1 MKSPSKPAG
10 KAPAFSI
17 RSMTLMGLL
26 GALLILVQVS
36 IAVLPNI
43 ELVTLLVILYTLVFG
58 KLALI
63 PVAVFILVEGLIYGF
78 GMWWLNYLYA
88 WPLLVLVALL
98 FQKQRSRFFWV
109 IVSAAFGLFF
119 GALCAL
125 PYFFIGGP
133 ASAFAYWIQ
142 GIPFDLMHCAG
153 NAVVALLLFEPL
165 RGLIERLSRRMLLQ
179 DAAQ

>member
-1 MKSPSKPAG
+1 MRSPLKPAG
-10 KAPAFSI
+10 KEAAFSVRGI
-17 RSMTLMGLL
+17 TLMGLL

-36 IAVLPNI
+36 IAALPNI
-43 ELVTLLVILYTLVFG
+43 ELVTLFVVLYTLVFG
-58 KLALI
+58 RLAFI

-78 GMWWLNYLYA
+78 GMWWFNYLYV
-88 WPLLVLVALL
+88 WPLLVAVALL
-98 FQKQRSRFFWV
+98 FQKQRSRFFWT
-109 IVSAAFGLFF
+109 ILIAAFGLLF

-133 ASAFAYWIQ
+133 ASAFAYWVQ

-153 NAVVALLLFEPL
+153 NAITALLLFQPL
-165 RGLIERLSRRMLLQ
+165 LGLIERLSRRMLLQ